1 MSNYNVFYKV
11 IDRIKI
17 KKGFAYYPVNL
28 IEQCYDR
35 KSKKLF
41 EKSLKIQPQC
51 WCKIHVYK
59 PLRLVD

>member
-1 MSNYNVFYKV
+1 MFF
-11 IDRIKI
+11 IKWLI
-17 KKGFAYYPVNL
+17 VLKYKKGFAYYPVNL

-35 KSKKLF
+35 KSKKSS